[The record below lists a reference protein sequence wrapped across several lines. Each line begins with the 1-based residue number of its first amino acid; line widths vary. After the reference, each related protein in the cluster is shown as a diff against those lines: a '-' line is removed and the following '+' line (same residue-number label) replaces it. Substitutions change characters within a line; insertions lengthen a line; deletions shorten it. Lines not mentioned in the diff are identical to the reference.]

1 LKRRIL
7 AFFIVLILAGIT
19 VGMKIASNPAVDQWL
34 RNSIVEQA
42 EKHLGVHV
50 QLGKLDRNII
60 LTRITLTDV
69 TLRDL
74 KGSGNSISVSRL
86 VVAIDPYAFFRGKI
100 VIKDLKLEGM
110 FLDIVRHEDGTIAVD
125 PLFPFWQTKSRTR
138 GRSVR
143 LGFEIVNVAFLNV
156 DLSYKDIPAGVRVK
170 LDEVVI
176 ILARNRFDPP
186 NRRTINLRAKEG
198 DIAWRVFPEG
208 RTVAINSLSGAMTV
222 TPDELLLSK
231 LGIDTEPIKLELS
244 GTLPFRQGESLSG
257 DLSVSM
263 DIGKLPWLIQDSD
276 GRITLDGNVGGDLS
290 SPSFRGQVDGV
301 DVRVAGR
308 VLQRI
313 NADIY
318 LDPEGCTL
326 REGKIDYRKE
336 ELRSEVDL
344 SFKRYLPFAMR
355 IQTQQ
360 YPLHKVLEEVG
371 GKTDSTIGY
380 VSADLMITGQ
390 LSGGASAIAMEG
402 ALGVP
407 IRSKTMRTMDFDLSG
422 RYEDSSLHDLL
433 FNARSGRMELKLGGT
448 LSADG
453 PLLDLSLVDEY
464 LADWHD
470 VPGLEEL
477 DGSLAL
483 GGVVKGNWE
492 NVEASFD
499 LEFLKPSWDRF
510 RGDLLQAHVEMD
522 NSGLSLPMLTLKA
535 GSFVLVGGA
544 SLPFNGNRE
553 KPWMNVSVTDGQI
566 EDLLEAVSLDL
577 DVRGELG
584 GNLYVSSTGSGWEGE
599 GRLTMQSGRILSE
612 PFDEI
617 YLAGNFKDEVFT
629 ADRLAVVKNG
639 RRLEGSGSIRG
650 DEYYVEV
657 HTLEPILVEEVQYLK
672 IINVPLGGE
681 VSMSGEVSGN
691 IDGSELRAK
700 TDLAWDQV
708 TYQGRTWRSGN
719 GSFLFK
725 GPKLEGT
732 ANLLD
737 GELSAVASV
746 DLRGDFPFSG
756 TIFTPST
763 IDRMGINDFI
773 GVSIPGNLVSGE
785 ISVRADASGILTNV
799 NKTHVDG
806 IITDADFKI
815 NGIHF
820 NSLDQ
825 IPFDYFPETGIRFVK
840 MPLRSGGSVIGGTL
854 RIAPDAGIEGSVDG
868 SIDLEGLTFLQPT
881 VDSFS
886 GQALIQLKV
895 AGSLTEP
902 VLNGSIELSG
912 TECEAHL
919 PFALSVSELEG
930 KLEIVGNR
938 LHIVEIRGNP
948 EGGRLWMSGDLFLSG
963 FKPVQGALLWK
974 AEAVPIRYPEGLDTV
989 NRADL
994 GLKFSEGRG
1003 FLRGTIN
1010 MDQGIYQRE
1019 VDLDNLIALIGEGNA
1034 VRDEEVQK
1042 EDGENTEGEWL
1053 SLDVEM
1059 VTASPLIVDIKLVRG
1074 EAAGNLH
1081 LRGTASAPV
1090 LTGRL
1095 EMTEGSIEYR
1105 GHVFEVTNGS
1115 VGFLNPKQIEPSFDF
1130 SGRTEV
1136 TGFDRE
1142 GTVTDYTVELLAT
1155 GVPEKFNLDLVSSP
1169 ALSEAD
1175 IASLLTWGAV
1185 GEQAFASRAGIS
1197 ATEATLLLTRE
1208 LKGKLE
1214 TEVEKVTGFDRFTI
1228 NPSAISSSGE
1238 RTTRIQVD
1246 KKLSE
1251 KFYLTYSTPI
1261 LASEEQEV
1269 LVKYRITKSLSLIGE
1284 QLGERDYGLD
1294 LDFQFEIP

>member
-19 VGMKIASNPAVDQWL
+19 VGMKVAANPAVDRWL

-42 EKHLGVHV
+42 EKHLGVNV
-50 QLGKLDRNII
+50 QLGKLERNII

-86 VVAIDPYAFFRGKI
+86 AVAIDPYAFFRGKI

-110 FLDIVRHEDGTIAVD
+110 FLDIVRHEDGTVSVD
-125 PLFPFWQTKSRTR
+125 PLFPFWQTQPRTR

-143 LGFEIVNVAFLNV
+143 LGFEIENVALLNV

-170 LDEVVI
+170 LDEVLI
-176 ILARNRFDPP
+176 ILAHQRFDTPD
-186 NRRTINLRAKEG
+186 RRTITLRAKEG
-198 DIAWRVFPEG
+198 DINWRVFPQG
-208 RTVAINSLSGAMTV
+208 RTVAVNSLSGVMAV
-222 TPDELLLSK
+222 TPKELLLSK
-231 LGIDTEPIKLELS
+231 LDIDTGPIKLELS
-244 GTLPFRQGESLSG
+244 GILPFKREGSLNG

-263 DIGKLPWLIQDSD
+263 DIGKLPWLIPGSD
-276 GRITLDGNVGGDLS
+276 GRLTLNGNLGGDLS
-290 SPSFRGQVDGV
+290 SPSFRGQLDGV

-308 VLQRI
+308 VMNRI
-313 NADIY
+313 NADIH
-318 LDPEGCTL
+318 LDPDGCTL
-326 REGKIDYRKE
+326 KGGKIGYRGE
-336 ELRSEVDL
+336 VLLSEVDL
-344 SFKRYLPFAMR
+344 YFKRYLPFSMR
-355 IQTQQ
+355 IQTTQ

-371 GKTDSTIGY
+371 GKADPTTGY
-380 VSADLMITGQ
+380 VSADLMIKGQ
-390 LSGGASAIAMEG
+390 LSGGASEIAMKG
-402 ALGVP
+402 GLGFP
-407 IRSKTMRTMDFDLSG
+407 IRGTSPRTMDFDLSG
-422 RYEDSSLHDLL
+422 RYEESSLHDLF
-433 FNARSGRMELKLGGT
+433 FNARSGGMELKLGGT

-464 LADWHD
+464 LSNWND

-477 DGSLAL
+477 DGSLFL
-483 GGVVKGNWE
+483 KGIVKGDWE
-492 NVEASFD
+492 NVGASLD
-499 LEFLKPSWDRF
+499 LEILKPSWDRF
-510 RGDLLQAHVEMD
+510 RGDLLKAHVDLD

-535 GSFVLVGGA
+535 GSCVFVGGA
-544 SLPFNGNRE
+544 SLPFKDGRANS
-553 KPWMNVSVTDGQI
+553 WMNVSVADGQV
-566 EDLLEAVSLDL
+566 EDLLEAAGLDL
-577 DVRGELG
+577 EVRGKLG
-584 GNLYVSSTGSGWEGE
+584 GNLYVYSAGSGWEGE
-599 GRLTMQSGRILSE
+599 GRLTLESGRILLE

-617 YLAGNFKDEVFT
+617 HLVVNFKDDVLT

-639 RRLEGSGSIRG
+639 RRLEGSGSIKG
-650 DEYYVEV
+650 DRYSVKA
-657 HTLEPILVEEVQYLK
+657 HTLDPILVEEVQYLK

-681 VSMSGEVSGN
+681 ISMSGEASGN
-691 IDGSELRAK
+691 IDGSELRAR
-700 TDLAWDQV
+700 TDLTWDRI
-708 TYQGRTWRSGN
+708 TYQGRTWRSGK
-719 GSFLFK
+719 GTFLFN
-725 GPKLEGT
+725 GPELEGR
-732 ANLLD
+732 ASLLD
-737 GELSAVASV
+737 GELSAVANV
-746 DLRGDFPFSG
+746 DLRGDFPFTG

-763 IDRMGINDFI
+763 IDRTGINDFI
-773 GVSIPGNLVSGE
+773 GVGIPGNLVSGE
-785 ISVRADASGILTNV
+785 ISVRADAGGILNNV
-799 NKTHVDG
+799 NRTRVDG
-806 IITDADFKI
+806 IITDADFTI

-820 NSLDQ
+820 ISQDQ
-825 IPFDYFPETGIRFVK
+825 IPFDYFSETGIRFLE

-886 GQALIQLKV
+886 GQAFIQLKV

-902 VLNGSIELSG
+902 VLNGSIELFG
-912 TECEAHL
+912 TECVAHL
-919 PFALSVSELEG
+919 PFDLSVSELEG

-938 LHIVEIRGNP
+938 LRIAEIRGNP
-948 EGGRLWMSGDLFLSG
+948 EGGKLWMSGDLFMSG

-994 GLKFSEGRG
+994 GLKFSDGRG

-1010 MDQGIYQRE
+1010 MDLGTYQRE
-1019 VDLDNLIALIGEGNA
+1019 VDLDNLIALIGENNT
-1034 VRDEEVQK
+1034 EEENLQR
-1042 EDGENTEGEWL
+1042 ENGENTEGDWL

-1059 VTASPLIVDIKLVRG
+1059 VTSSPLRVEIKLVRG

-1105 GHVFEVTNGS
+1105 GHVFEVTSGF

-1142 GTVTDYTVELLAT
+1142 GVVTDYTVELLAT
-1155 GVPEKFNLDLVSSP
+1155 GVPEKFKLDLVSSP
-1169 ALSEAD
+1169 ALSETD
-1175 IASLLTWGAV
+1175 IVSLLTWGAV
-1185 GEQAFASRAGIS
+1185 GEQAFALRSGIS
-1197 ATEATLLLTRE
+1197 AEEATLLLTRE

-1214 TEVEKVTGFDRFTI
+1214 TEVERVTGFDRFTI
-1228 NPSAISSSGE
+1228 NPTAISSSGE

-1269 LVKYRITKSLSLIGE
+1269 LVKFRITKSLSLIGE